1 MRITLTL
8 LSIILFNSVNAQIS
22 FVDMKQKVSE
32 YETVQEFDSLVSAK
46 SIKEMKAF
54 LVYYE
59 FQRQVDNGY
68 QQNRI
73 TIDDYIKI
81 NFISKNGKVMF
92 GWVSKFDSYNEEI
105 KHTEEIKPAE
115 NKIKSYLKLH
125 NSLYNSQLT
134 EKELKTQI
142 LAEYVV
148 GFGCGYSGSSIS
160 DESSKMMK
168 YVKRKDIKS
177 LNKWLTAFSPELQ
190 ALGTIGL
197 YELGEINE
205 AQKEII
211 ERLKT
216 RNTTISNCMGCTYSY
231 DTEFNKLIEIYSE

>member
-1 MRITLTL
+1 MRKTLTFL
-8 LSIILFNSVNAQIS
+8 LIILVNTAYAQLE
-22 FVDMKQKVSE
+22 FEELKQKISA
-32 YETVQEFDSLVSAK
+32 YETVQEFDSLITSK
-46 SIKEMKAF
+46 YLKKMNAF

-59 FQRQVDNGY
+59 FKRPVDRGY

-81 NFISKNGKVMF
+81 NFVSKNGKVMF
-92 GWVSKFDSYNEEI
+92 GWISKFDSYNERI

-115 NKIKSYLKLH
+115 NKIKSYIKIH

-148 GFGCGYSGSSIS
+148 GFGCGYSGNYIS

-190 ALGTIGL
+190 VLGTIGL
-197 YELGEINE
+197 IQLGVVNE
-205 AQKEII
+205 EQRQII

-216 RNTTISNCMGCTYSY
+216 RNSTISNCMGCIYSY
-231 DTEFNKLIEIYSE
+231 NTEFKKLIEIHTD

>member
-1 MRITLTL
+1 MRITLTFL
-8 LSIILFNSVNAQIS
+8 FIIIFNAANAQLK
-22 FVDMKQKVSE
+22 FEELKQKISAF
-32 YETVQEFDSLVSAK
+32 ETVQEFDSLITSK
-46 SIKEMKAF
+46 YIKERNAF

-59 FQRQVDNGY
+59 FKRPVDSGY

-81 NFISKNGKVMF
+81 NFLSKNGKLMF
-92 GWVSKFDSYNEEI
+92 GWISKFDSYNEKI

-115 NKIKSYLKLH
+115 NKIKSYIKIH

-168 YVKRKDIKS
+168 YVKRKDIES

-197 YELGEINE
+197 IQLGEINE
-205 AQKEII
+205 TQSQII

-216 RNTTISNCMGCTYSY
+216 RNTTISNCMGCTYLY